1 MILEP
6 GAGFGSAVGARR
18 ATDSGTRTSELWH
31 RASRGG
37 PPDATDEPRFDI
49 NRREIRGTTVLV
61 PGHSPLETANRAFP
75 LDDRRPPC

>member
-1 MILEP
+1 MIREP

-31 RASRGG
+31 RASRGV

-49 NRREIRGTTVLV
+49 NRREIRG
-61 PGHSPLETANRAFP
+61 LETANRAFP